1 MKGRERDVLISIRGM
16 QRDEDGEDQTMELTT
31 TGSLWREGE
40 TVCLSYVETEM
51 TGMNGV
57 KTTFRVEGNKVVM
70 LREGELQ
77 STMTF
82 VEGDRNES
90 LYDLGFAAFLLRV
103 SAKRVRVRI
112 GDGEGR
118 LELRYSVEMEHRLV
132 ANHNYEIEYHLL
144 EEPDTG
150 DRPEE
155 TIE

>member
-1 MKGRERDVLISIRGM
+1 MKGRERDVLISIRGR

-31 TGSLWREGE
+31 TGTLWQDGD

-57 KTTFRVEGNKVVM
+57 KTTFRVEGEKVVM
-70 LREGELQ
+70 VREGELQ

-82 VEGDRNES
+82 VEGERNES

-103 SAKRVRVRI
+103 SAKRVRART
-112 GDGEGR
+112 GEDGGR

-132 ANHNYEIEYHLL
+132 ANHDYEIEYQLL

-155 TIE
+155 ANK